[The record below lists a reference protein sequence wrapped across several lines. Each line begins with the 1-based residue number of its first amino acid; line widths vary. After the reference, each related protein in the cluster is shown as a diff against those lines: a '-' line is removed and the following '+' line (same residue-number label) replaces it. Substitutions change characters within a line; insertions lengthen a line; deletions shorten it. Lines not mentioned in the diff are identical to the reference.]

1 MSDTPILRIA
11 GLSVALPAGAD
22 REHAVHELSLD
33 LHHNRTLCVV
43 GESGSGKSLAA
54 LAVMGLLPAEVRVL
68 AGTIELEGQNL
79 LALPERAMRRIRGR
93 RIGMVFQS
101 PMTGLNPVMRIG
113 DQIAEQ
119 FRFNGRDLGVDPRR
133 RGIELLDSVGLPEP
147 AKLLDTYPFRLSG
160 GQRQRVMIAMAL
172 ALEPSVL
179 IADEPTT
186 ALDVTTQVQILK
198 LLRELQERHRL
209 AVMFITHDFGVVS
222 EIADEIAV
230 MRHGEMV
237 ENGAASRVLEHPV
250 HPYTKQL
257 LAAVPSLEP
266 PPRSPVKAPI
276 VLQAQA
282 LRKTY
287 RSRDRLFSRHRE
299 VVALCN
305 VDLAIRRG
313 EVLGLVGESGS
324 GKTTLGRIIVRL
336 LQADSGS
343 ITIDGTEVSQLP
355 RRQYR
360 PYRKRVQMIFQDP
373 FSSLNPRRTVGQ
385 IVAEGLLAHGM
396 PAALAYTRARE
407 LLRIVKLS
415 EQAAERYPHEFSGG
429 QRQRIGIAR
438 ALAIEP
444 DILVADEPVSAL
456 DVSVQA
462 EVLELFEEIRVRLQ
476 PAMLFIT
483 HDLRVAAQ
491 ICDRVAIMRRG
502 EIVEEGPTAVIFA
515 TPRHAYTQE
524 LLSAVPGK
532 SQPVLGRSPPRPV
545 LPIVA
550 EDLST

>member
-1 MSDTPILRIA
+1 
-11 GLSVALPAGAD
+11 
-22 REHAVHELSLD
+22 
-33 LHHNRTLCVV
+33 VV

-54 LAVMGLLPAEVRVL
+54 LAVMGLLPQPEVRAV
-68 AGTIELEGQNL
+68 AGSIQFEGQDL

-133 RGIELLDSVGLPEP
+133 RGIELLASVGLPDP
-147 AKLLDTYPFRLSG
+147 AALLDTYPFRLSG

-172 ALEPSVL
+172 ALEPAVL

-198 LLRELQERHRL
+198 LLRELQERYRL

-230 MRHGEMV
+230 MRHGELV
-237 ENGAASRVLEHPV
+237 EHGAAGQVLAGPA
-250 HPYTKQL
+250 HPYTRQL

-266 PPRSPVKAPI
+266 PLRAPVKTPI
-276 VLQAQA
+276 VLQTRA
-282 LRKTY
+282 LAKTY
-287 RSRDRLFSRHRE
+287 RSRDRMFGRRRE
-299 VVALCN
+299 VTALHN
-305 VDLAIRRG
+305 VDLTIRRG

-324 GKTTLGRIIVRL
+324 GKTTLGRVIVRL

-343 ITIDGTEVSQLP
+343 ITIDGAEVGELS

-396 PAALAYTRARE
+396 PARHAHARARE
-407 LLRIVKLS
+407 LLRLVKLS
-415 EQAAERYPHEFSGG
+415 EQAADRYPHEFSGG

-438 ALAIEP
+438 ALALEP

-462 EVLELFEEIRVRLQ
+462 EVLELFEEIRVRLR

-502 EIVEEGPTAVIFA
+502 EIVEEGPTSAIFA
-515 TPRHAYTQE
+515 APRHAYTQE
-524 LLSAVPGK
+524 LLAAVPGARN
-532 SQPVLGRSPPRPV
+532 QPSATLPVSPTVLEHQPR
-545 LPIVA
+545 
-550 EDLST
+550 